1 MDGRDKTDEDSPLR
15 IYIIGYC
22 SYLYIYEKFKCTKC
36 GGGRVICKVYKIP
49 KVRYSFRYLDF
60 ISLIIRCTY
69 FKLFN

>member
-1 MDGRDKTDEDSPLR
+1 MDGRDKTDKDSLFR

-49 KVRYSFRYLDF
+49 KVRYSF
-60 ISLIIRCTY
+60 I
-69 FKLFN
+69 